1 MYVRNTENY
10 MVNNEIILFKHNE
23 LDTKLNYTFNISF
36 YNLNKNKWKNNQDN
50 LFFPYPYHTYNALN
64 WEHIDKLLSSIK
76 CRNKNNQTV

>member
-36 YNLNKNKWKNNQDN
+36 YNLNKNKWKINGKITRIIY
-50 LFFPYPYHTYNALN
+50 LSPTHTIHTML
-64 WEHIDKLLSSIK
+64 
-76 CRNKNNQTV
+76 